1 MKTILRLV
9 LLISI
14 FTLSSSI
21 TLHRIDFRHG
31 MNKNV
36 CKSFRN
42 EVLAYFVFVD
52 SKETSPWTEYDMRST
67 LDSITIALNWLN
79 KQADK
84 HNINARIR
92 ANYYVGNPYSTIKKD
107 LAMGTVQKTLT
118 TPSLRKGIIEM
129 NSWADAIAKKVGG
142 SVTMPEK
149 DGIPETKNPKN
160 KERLIAH
167 LRDENNVESVAL
179 IFLVNNY
186 FRDDISATVNTF
198 NANDVEFAVVSY
210 KYPAEIAHNIL
221 ALFGGAP
228 LYKSTYRR
236 NENKIKKASELFA
249 NDIMQDPYAKSIN
262 KLEIGP
268 LSQYLIGWTDK
279 LNTQYTDLLTD
290 GLIIY

>member
-1 MKTILRLV
+1 
-9 LLISI
+9 
-14 FTLSSSI
+14 
-21 TLHRIDFRHG
+21 

-42 EVLAYFVFVD
+42 EVLAYFIFVD
-52 SKETSPWTEYDMRST
+52 SKETAPWTEYDMRST
-67 LDSITIALNWLN
+67 LDSVAIAINWLN
-79 KQADK
+79 KQAEK
-84 HNINARIR
+84 NTVKMRIR

-107 LAMGTVQKTLT
+107 LAMGSVQKTLT
-118 TPSLRKGIIEM
+118 TPSLKKGIAEM
-129 NSWADAIAKKVGG
+129 NLWADAIAKKVGG

-167 LRDENNVESVAL
+167 LRDENTVESVAL

-186 FRDDISATVNTF
+186 YRSDISTTINTF
-198 NANDVEFAVVSY
+198 VDEDVEFAVVSY

-221 ALFGGAP
+221 GLFGAAP
-228 LYKSTYRR
+228 LYKTTFRR
-236 NENKIKKASELFA
+236 NDKKINLALQLFP

-268 LSQYLIGWTDK
+268 VTKYLIGWNDN
-279 LNTQYTDLLTD
+279 LESRYSDLLTD
-290 GLIIY
+290 GLIFY